1 MESRWTLKYLEA
13 LASGHGKESGVR
25 CKCQGG
31 HVVPEIEVRNND
43 LLLIIN
49 YQGIAIE
56 VHGNQEFAVRR

>member
-1 MESRWTLKYLEA
+1 M
-13 LASGHGKESGVR
+13 
-25 CKCQGG
+25 
-31 HVVPEIEVRNND
+31 VPEIEVRNND